1 MAGRIKDEDVKAVR
15 DAVPIDA
22 VVSEYLQLK
31 NAGGGNLKGLC
42 PFHDEKSPSF
52 QVSPSK
58 GLYHCLAGETR
69 VLTWD
74 GVREIRELAG
84 GSHRVLTRSG
94 NWYEAPFRS
103 FGTQALLKVTLG
115 RNGQRKE
122 IFATAEHRWFVRSGT
137 NRYNT
142 REVVTKDLKPE
153 HRLSYVFPGSRVQQT
168 TPSPFG
174 IAHGITFGDGT
185 LNDTGSMAQ
194 LDPVKD
200 AELLRWFPNSTI
212 VESPRQIVVHHL
224 PKFFKS
230 LPPLDESVP
239 YLYGWLAGYVAADG
253 HVAEDGTVSL
263 NCASRETL
271 EYVRTVATRLGIGTY
286 GITQQTREGFP
297 GREPSAIFRVHFI
310 HEDLTE
316 EFFLNSGHRKRYL
329 DSAKQLVRRGWT
341 VKSVEPTDRVE
352 EVYCATVEQGAAFV
366 LEDNI
371 LTGNCFG
378 CGEGGDTLAFVMKV
392 DHLSFTEAVERLAGQ
407 AGITLRYEEGSH
419 VPGRQQGERIRLVEA
434 HKAAALFYVEQLGG
448 AEAEIGRRFLAERGF
463 DQAAA
468 EHFGVGYAP
477 AGWDHL
483 VRFLRGKGFSDKEL
497 ITAGLASESRRG
509 GAIDRFRG
517 RLIWPIR
524 DITGEVIGFGARKLR
539 DDDQGPKY
547 LNTSETPLYRKS
559 QVLYGIDLAKKEIAR
574 TGRAVV
580 VEGYTDVMACHLAG
594 VTTAIATCGTS
605 FGGDH
610 IKILRRLLM
619 DNSGAEVVFTFDG
632 DEAGQKAALRA
643 FEDDQK
649 FAAETSIAITPGGMD
664 PCELRLAE
672 GDAAVQ
678 RLIEGR
684 TPLFAFAL
692 RSIVARYNLDT
703 DEGRVAAVDAAVAVV
718 AAIKNQALR
727 DRYAIRLVGMAGI
740 ASQSE
745 EQSVIRRVRA
755 MARARAAGGGS
766 TTGRPEYGRQGGGG
780 YQSGGYA
787 GGGQGSAAPAQ
798 NAARGPRLD
807 LRSPAHRVER
817 ELLKLALQYPKL
829 VSPAFD
835 AYGEDE
841 FTGPPYIAVRRVISE
856 AGGVE
861 QADGDYLVRVRDAAP
876 DDSVRMMVTEL
887 AVEPVMHKSPEFY
900 AGQVLVDV
908 RLNAVK
914 RRVAQVQ
921 ATIARLDA
929 QGVPDGVP
937 EVAAAQSELW
947 ALQQYGQ
954 RLREL
959 GAAGL

>member
-1 MAGRIKDEDVKAVR
+1 MAGRIRDDDVKAVR

-58 GLYHCLAGETR
+58 GLFH
-69 VLTWD
+69 
-74 GVREIRELAG
+74 
-84 GSHRVLTRSG
+84 
-94 NWYEAPFRS
+94 
-103 FGTQALLKVTLG
+103 
-115 RNGQRKE
+115 
-122 IFATAEHRWFVRSGT
+122 
-137 NRYNT
+137 
-142 REVVTKDLKPE
+142 
-153 HRLSYVFPGSRVQQT
+153 
-168 TPSPFG
+168 
-174 IAHGITFGDGT
+174 
-185 LNDTGSMAQ
+185 
-194 LDPVKD
+194 
-200 AELLRWFPNSTI
+200 
-212 VESPRQIVVHHL
+212 
-224 PKFFKS
+224 
-230 LPPLDESVP
+230 
-239 YLYGWLAGYVAADG
+239 
-253 HVAEDGTVSL
+253 
-263 NCASRETL
+263 
-271 EYVRTVATRLGIGTY
+271 
-286 GITQQTREGFP
+286 
-297 GREPSAIFRVHFI
+297 
-310 HEDLTE
+310 
-316 EFFLNSGHRKRYL
+316 
-329 DSAKQLVRRGWT
+329 
-341 VKSVEPTDRVE
+341 
-352 EVYCATVEQGAAFV
+352 
-366 LEDNI
+366 
-371 LTGNCFG
+371 CFG

-407 AGITLRYEEGSH
+407 AGITLRYEEGGH

-434 HKAAALFYVEQLGG
+434 HKAAAAFYVEQLGG
-448 AEAEIGRRFLAERGF
+448 AEAEIGRKFLAARGF

-497 ITAGLASESRRG
+497 ITAGLALESRRG

-539 DDDQGPKY
+539 EDDQGPKY

-619 DNSGAEVVFTFDG
+619 DNATSEVVFTFDG

-649 FAAETSIAITPGGMD
+649 FAAETSIAVTPGGMD

-678 RLIEGR
+678 RLIDGR

-692 RSIVARYNLDT
+692 RSIVSRYNLDT
-703 DEGRVAAVDAAVAVV
+703 DEGRVAAVDAAVPVV

-740 ASQSE
+740 GTQAE
-745 EQSVIRRVRA
+745 EVSMIRRVRA
-755 MARARAAGGGS
+755 MARARAAGGGTS
-766 TTGRPEYGRQGGGG
+766 AARPEYARRPERGP
-780 YQSGGYA
+780 A
-787 GGGQGSAAPAQ
+787 GPQVPQ
-798 NAARGPRLD
+798 NVPRGPRLD

-817 ELLKLALQYPKL
+817 ELLKLALQYPAL

-841 FTGPPYIAVRRVISE
+841 FTGPPYAQVRRVIAE
-856 AGGVE
+856 VGGVE
-861 QADGDYLVRVRDAAP
+861 QADAEFLVRVREAAP
-876 DDSVRMMVTEL
+876 DDTVRMMVTEL

-900 AGQVLVDV
+900 AGEVLVRV
-908 RLNAVK
+908 RLLAVD
-914 RRVAQVQ
+914 RRVAQVH
-921 ATIARLDA
+921 ATQARLTA
-929 QGVPDGVP
+929 QGVPPDAP
-937 EVAAAQSELW
+937 EVTAALGELW

-954 RLREL
+954 RLREQ
-959 GAAGL
+959 GAAAL